1 MFTGLLREKR
11 QWNNL
16 LSEMIFLKEHL
27 KKNGCVEALT
37 ICPVPVL
44 CSLNAKSN
52 NDKRP
57 LLSGKRLILFLVWV
71 EELSD
76 MVQDTPFP

>member
-1 MFTGLLREKR
+1 M
-11 QWNNL
+11 
-16 LSEMIFLKEHL
+16 
-27 KKNGCVEALT
+27 
-37 ICPVPVL
+37 PVL

-57 LLSGKRLILFLVWV
+57 LLSGKLLILVLVWV

-76 MVQDTPFP
+76 MVQDSPFPSLPISLGILQSPAPSHEESAFHSKISNVSLKDLIKAL